1 MVNLFQQKT
10 ENRFKISDDFDN
22 KAKMVISKSEIVY
35 IVEVCLSSVTG
46 IFL

>member
-1 MVNLFQQKT
+1 MVNLFRQKT
-10 ENRFKISDDFDN
+10 DNRFKISDAVDN